1 MQYFRTVTVVSIEAA
16 PGLRERKKA
25 DTRRAL
31 SDAAMELAFEVGLDN
46 VTRED
51 IANRAGVSLR
61 TFTNYFA
68 GKHEA
73 IAYRQLDRI
82 RRSIALLRTR
92 PCEEPLWV
100 AITEALLEPLESEGV
115 GKTLPSR
122 KQLVDLRKLLLEPGI
137 RAALTKELFDEWV
150 VTIAERTGTDPAVDM
165 YPRLVAAVM
174 RSVVETVMDAYAT
187 ADPPRSITTLLRDGL
202 AAVAAGLPV
211 PHDEEKP

>member
-1 MQYFRTVTVVSIEAA
+1 VSIEAA

-68 GKHEA
+68 GKYEA

-92 PCEEPLWV
+92 PSEEPLWS

-115 GKTLPSR
+115 GRALPSR
-122 KQLVDLRKLLLEPGI
+122 KQLVDLRKLLLEPAI

-174 RSVVETVMDAYAT
+174 RAVVETAMDAYAT

-202 AAVAAGLPV
+202 AAVAAGLPEPNKRSSHV
-211 PHDEEKP
+211 